1 VGGWQLSPIVSVA
14 SGLPLRVLN
23 GSGQEFGQTSFAFGA
38 EAIRTGSGDASAG
51 VNRVAPTSGC
61 GRSASG
67 KGSGLNIFANPQAVC
82 SQFRPVQLSVDT
94 TSRGGTLRGFGTWNL
109 DLSVAKKIYLNAE
122 RTRLTFSAEFFNTF
136 NHIVFLDPAVNLQ
149 SPQTFGV
156 ITTQGNDRR
165 QIQLG
170 LRLDF

>member
-1 VGGWQLSPIVSVA
+1 
-14 SGLPLRVLN
+14 
-23 GSGQEFGQTSFAFGA
+23 
-38 EAIRTGSGDASAG
+38 
-51 VNRVAPTSGC
+51 
-61 GRSASG
+61 
-67 KGSGLNIFANPQAVC
+67 VC

-94 TSRGGTLRGFGTWNL
+94 TSRGGTLRGFGGWNL
-109 DLSVAKKIYLNAE
+109 DLSIAKKIYLNAE